1 MALLNKFTTDSGL
14 ELDLYYCVTSIDT
27 RGHIALDGYISKEA
41 RDEWKQPVN
50 RITYNYDCTINKM
63 IEWKQVR
70 SERYIDKKDINLEN
84 IYNFVKENQ
93 EFSNSKDA

>member
-1 MALLNKFTTDSGL
+1 
-14 ELDLYYCVTSIDT
+14 
-27 RGHIALDGYISKEA
+27 
-41 RDEWKQPVN
+41 
-50 RITYNYDCTINKM
+50 M